1 MERISQDGQWLA
13 DVWLMDHG
21 TMENILQASLLN
33 GMALTDYLPHGTPVE
48 VGLPSVSTVATRL
61 AATAASPATGLQG
74 DSPEACVGL
83 PYMAIGLNFSVA

>member
-33 GMALTDYLPHGTPVE
+33 GMALTD
-48 VGLPSVSTVATRL
+48 
-61 AATAASPATGLQG
+61 
-74 DSPEACVGL
+74 
-83 PYMAIGLNFSVA
+83 